1 MLEVMK
7 FNPQLHYKTKTKI
20 IFEYDDK
27 RVSWI
32 INCSPKFFEVH
43 QSWT

>member
-1 MLEVMK
+1 MK

-27 RVSWI
+27 RVS
-32 INCSPKFFEVH
+32 
-43 QSWT
+43 

>member
-1 MLEVMK
+1 MVGLIDNSEGSMLEVMK

-27 RVSWI
+27 RVS
-32 INCSPKFFEVH
+32 
-43 QSWT
+43 